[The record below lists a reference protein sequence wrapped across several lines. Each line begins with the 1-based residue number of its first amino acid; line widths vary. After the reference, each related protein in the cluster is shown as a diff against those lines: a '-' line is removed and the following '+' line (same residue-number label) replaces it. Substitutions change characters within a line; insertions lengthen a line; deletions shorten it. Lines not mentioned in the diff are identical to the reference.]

1 MENVQFYTQQ
11 LTDLAFKLL
20 PQLLLAIVVLILG
33 LWAIKFLGR
42 GINRA
47 LEKSKVDVSLQKF
60 LVSLISIGFKILL
73 LISIASMLGIAT
85 TSFVTIIGAMGL
97 AVGLALQGSLAN
109 FAGGV
114 LILLLKPFKV
124 GDVIDAQGFIGK
136 VDQIQIF
143 NTILKT
149 FDNKTIFIPNA
160 ALSNGNITNYSIE
173 PTRRVDMTFGIGYND
188 DLKKAKQ
195 ILTEMVEKDERI
207 LKEPAPTVA
216 LAELGDSSV
225 NFAVRVWVKQ
235 EDFWNVY
242 YDFQENVKLTFD
254 AQGISIPYPQR
265 DVHLY
270 QVDGGGTK

>member
-11 LTDLAFKLL
+11 LTDLAFKLI

>member
-11 LTDLAFKLL
+11 LTDLAFKLI

-254 AQGISIPYPQR
+254 AQGISIPYPQH